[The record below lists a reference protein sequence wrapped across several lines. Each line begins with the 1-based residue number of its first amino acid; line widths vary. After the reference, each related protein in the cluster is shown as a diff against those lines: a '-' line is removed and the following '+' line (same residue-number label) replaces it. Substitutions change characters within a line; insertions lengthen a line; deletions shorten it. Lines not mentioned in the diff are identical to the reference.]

1 MPQPTRSQLD
11 RMQAAIRAL
20 PEPTRTIYRLHLIDG
35 LDYEQ
40 IGARLRLSTAEVEHH
55 LARAIVIIDRALQR
69 GGGLGTTADPDP
81 S

>member
-11 RMQAAIRAL
+11 RMQAAIGVL
-20 PEPTRTIYRLHLIDG
+20 PEPTRTVYRLHLIGG

-55 LARAIVIIDRALQR
+55 LARAIVIIDRVLRRA
-69 GGGLGTTADPDP
+69 GGPRHH

>member
-20 PEPTRTIYRLHLIDG
+20 PEPTRTVYRLHLIGG

-40 IGARLRLSTAEVEHH
+40 IGARLLLSTAEVEHH
-55 LARAIVIIDRALQR
+55 LARAIVIIDRVLRRA
-69 GGGLGTTADPDP
+69 GGPRHH

>member
-11 RMQAAIRAL
+11 RMQAAIGVL
-20 PEPTRTIYRLHLIDG
+20 PEPTRTVYRLHLIGG

-40 IGARLRLSTAEVEHH
+40 IGARLLLSTAEVEHH
-55 LARAIVIIDRALQR
+55 LARAIVIIDRVLRRA
-69 GGGLGTTADPDP
+69 GGLRHH